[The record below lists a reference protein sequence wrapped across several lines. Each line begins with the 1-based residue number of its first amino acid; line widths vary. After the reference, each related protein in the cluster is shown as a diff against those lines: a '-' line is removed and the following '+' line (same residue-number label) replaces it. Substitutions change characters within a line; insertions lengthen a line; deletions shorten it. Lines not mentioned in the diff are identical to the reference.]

1 MQIHK
6 PDKANIDISR
16 VVFFKTLSFFE
27 TIVKLN
33 LDLMKDGPKGE
44 AKERQMQVRVLGFLI
59 EMSLYLAGARGAQHY
74 FMQESGS
81 ALKRMG
87 QVLIITSVL
96 TVLRI
101 ILMSEAKSGSTAGR
115 LKAKVEGYLFFMV
128 SLVMIAAICEEAI
141 HVSPG
146 TFHISVS

>member
-1 MQIHK
+1 MQIH
-6 PDKANIDISR
+6 
-16 VVFFKTLSFFE
+16 KTLSFFE

-33 LDLMKDGPKGE
+33 LALMKDGPNKGE
-44 AKERQMQVRVLGFLI
+44 AKERQMQVRVIGFLI
-59 EMSLYLAGARGAQHY
+59 EMSLYLAGARGAHHY
-74 FMQESGS
+74 FMQESGC

-87 QVLIITSVL
+87 YVLIVTFVL

-101 ILMSEAKSGSTAGR
+101 ILMSEARSGTTAGR
-115 LKAKVEGYLFFMV
+115 LKAKVDAYIFFIV
-128 SLVMIAAICEEAI
+128 SLVMIAIICEEAI